1 MVSSVVVV
9 VVVVVVAVDNG
20 DVENVE
26 KARHPHHG
34 RGATSDFGDATWL
47 KRALGPE
54 ESHHHRIVG
63 DLK

>member
-9 VVVVVVAVDNG
+9 VVAVENG

-26 KARHPHHG
+26 KARHPRHG